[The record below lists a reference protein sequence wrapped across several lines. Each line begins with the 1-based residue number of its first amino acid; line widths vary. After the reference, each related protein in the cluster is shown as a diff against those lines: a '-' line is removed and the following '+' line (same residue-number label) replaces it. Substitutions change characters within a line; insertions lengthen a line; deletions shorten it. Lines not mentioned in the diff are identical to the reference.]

1 MLIIYRGCIMIRDK
15 KGVISVSVIYSFFLI
30 FCLLLILIM
39 TTYTNNRINFKLLKN
54 DIKKVFISSKS
65 VNTVTLKSKITDSGY
80 NYSSLD
86 DDLGESKYLTN
97 NSSNYIYFGVK
108 NTGEKMLWRII
119 RINGDVNGD
128 GSIRLIYNDS
138 IGNGQFNVSNNDA
151 VYTGYM
157 FSPNVRNGLTTDS
170 KVKETI
176 DSWYKDNLKNTI
188 YEQYISPS
196 IFCVNRNSYTSES
209 KSTSSYGFGQDTQY
223 FLDHRSFGSFKCDSN
238 SDRFDTRINY
248 EGLSDNTI
256 QGNGALTYMIGLL
269 TASEASKISTT
280 VRGTT
285 GTWTLSPSHYNSSG
299 AYVYYANSSNVNYK
313 QVSTSGGIRPV
324 ISIKADTEIVD
335 KADTN
340 YGKQANPFIL
350 ATNQGTFDT
359 GGVCS

>member
-39 TTYTNNRINFKLLKN
+39 TTYTNNRVNFKLLKN

-65 VNTVTLKSKITDSGY
+65 VNTVTLKSKITGSGY

-128 GSIRLIYNDS
+128 GSIRLIYND
-138 IGNGQFNVSNNDA
+138 
-151 VYTGYM
+151 
-157 FSPNVRNGLTTDS
+157 
-170 KVKETI
+170 
-176 DSWYKDNLKNTI
+176 TI